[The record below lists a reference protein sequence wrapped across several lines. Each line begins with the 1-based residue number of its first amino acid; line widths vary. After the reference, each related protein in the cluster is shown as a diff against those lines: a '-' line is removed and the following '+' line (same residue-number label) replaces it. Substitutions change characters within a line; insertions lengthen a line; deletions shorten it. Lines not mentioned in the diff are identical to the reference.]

1 MRGGRNYVAHYHS
14 HSYKAFGLSRYSDE
28 HVRKHHRVEAMHGRR
43 GGDTNAMHKIE
54 MNGSEPRL
62 LLTLEFHPHGKV
74 LALQG
79 ASAATPCPSRG
90 KLFDSLFKNR
100 TRWVHGEFDFPFY
113 PPER

>member
-1 MRGGRNYVAHYHS
+1 MVVEGV
-14 HSYKAFGLSRYSDE
+14 GLFY
-28 HVRKHHRVEAMHGRR
+28 
-43 GGDTNAMHKIE
+43 TNAMHKIE

-74 LALQG
+74 LALRRFPD
-79 ASAATPCPSRG
+79 SPCPSRG